1 MYKSIVVGTDGSTT
15 ASVAVDHA
23 ALLAKSVGAT
33 LHVIHAYKP
42 MSSMMPMDPSVTQP
56 DPVPI
61 QRGLVEHAESV
72 CAQAAERARAAGVE
86 TVTHISS
93 SGDPADALVALAEDV
108 SADLIVVGNK
118 GMSGARRF
126 ITGSVPNRVAHH
138 CPCHLLVVAT
148 A

>member
-1 MYKSIVVGTDGSTT
+1 MYKKIVVGTDGSAT
-15 ASVAVDHA
+15 ASAAVDHA

-42 MSSMMPMDPSVTQP
+42 MSSIMPADPSITQP

-61 QRGLVEHAESV
+61 QKGLQEHAESI
-72 CAQAAERARAAGVE
+72 CAQAAERARTAGVE
-86 TVTHISS
+86 TVTHVSAAS
-93 SGDPADALVALAEDV
+93 DAADALVTLAEQV
-108 SADLIVVGNK
+108 EADLIVVGNK
-118 GMSGARRF
+118 GMAGVRRF